1 MVWAG
6 AGAAGSGALMHSCD
20 GDSGGGTSGGFEVRQ
35 PCRCPA
41 KLPFPIWRED
51 HKEHTHIRKLK
62 PPQSCS
68 PIPSTHKLLHSLLAD
83 ALLKNH
89 TEKEREPTV

>member
-20 GDSGGGTSGGFEVRQ
+20 GDSGGGPSGGFEVRQ

-83 ALLKNH
+83 ALLKN
-89 TEKEREPTV
+89 TQRKKKS